1 MKDDLSTLESLG
13 RRAADA
19 LGDGPDEKRREAQR
33 RALIA
38 AAASGPAARRRGLLV
53 PVLAAAAA
61 FLLILGGVA
70 AWKMTVRKP
79 AQFWVGETLVLSSES
94 TRLKAPADGPLPVRF
109 EDGSTLLLG
118 EAAAGKVA
126 EATTKSV
133 RFVLDSGG
141 LDAMIRKNTGRTW
154 SVVAGPYTVTVTGT
168 TFSVF
173 WKQKQKLLRVTVTE
187 GSVRVTGGE
196 IAGGGL
202 TLTGGERL
210 HIDGSEGI
218 FSIGPAKDDER
229 TVAAAEPSAPS
240 APTEAQPPPQIGTP
254 DEAPAAAVEK
264 TGEEEKK
271 IPTPPWKILAQEGK
285 YEEAMEAAG
294 KAGFEQIL
302 KTASQPDLWLLAD
315 TARYARDG
323 KKAESALLAIRERF
337 ASSKRA
343 KIAAFLLG
351 RVALE
356 LNKDPSGSVGWFTT
370 YLEEDPGGPLAEEAL
385 GRLINACMK
394 AGREQEAKKHAQ
406 LYLEKY
412 EDGAFADLAKKVL
425 GL

>member
-1 MKDDLSTLESLG
+1 MKDDMNTLEALG

-19 LGDGPDEKRREAQR
+19 LGDGPDGKRREAQR

-38 AAASGPAARRRGLLV
+38 AAASGPPARRRGLLV
-53 PVLAAAAA
+53 PLLAAAAA
-61 FLLILGGVA
+61 LLLILGGVA
-70 AWKMTVRKP
+70 VWKMTVRKP

-94 TRLKAPADGPLPVRF
+94 ARLKAPADEPLAVRF
-109 EDGSTLLLG
+109 EDGSTLVL
-118 EAAAGKVA
+118 EKTAAGMVA
-126 EATTKSV
+126 EATTRGV
-133 RFVLDSGG
+133 RFVLDAGE
-141 LDAMIRKNTGRTW
+141 LEAKIRKGTGRTW

-168 TFSVF
+168 TFSVY
-173 WKQKQKLLRVTVTE
+173 WKQEQKLLRVTVTE

-218 FSIGPAKDDER
+218 FSIGPAQDEGK
-229 TVAAAEPSAPS
+229 TVAAAVPAAP
-240 APTEAQPPPQIGTP
+240 AEALPPPEAVTP
-254 DEAPAAAVEK
+254 GEAPATTGEKAV
-264 TGEEEKK
+264 EEEKK
-271 IPTPPWKILAQEGK
+271 APTPPWKALAQEGK

-302 KTASQPDLWLLAD
+302 KTASQADLWLLAD

-323 KKAESALLAIRERF
+323 KKAEKALLAIRERF

-356 LNKDPSGSVGWFTT
+356 LNKDPAGSVAWFTT
-370 YLEEDPGGPLAEEAL
+370 YLQEDPGGPLAEEAL

-394 AGREQEAKKHAQ
+394 AGREEQAKKHAQ

-412 EDGAFADLAKKVL
+412 EDGAFADLARKVL
-425 GL
+425 GP